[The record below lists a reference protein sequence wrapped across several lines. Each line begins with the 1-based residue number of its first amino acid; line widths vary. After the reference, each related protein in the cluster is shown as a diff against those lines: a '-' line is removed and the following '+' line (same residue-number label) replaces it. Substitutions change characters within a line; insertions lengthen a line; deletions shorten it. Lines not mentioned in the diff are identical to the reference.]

1 MRFRRLSFVFA
12 PLLAMLVWSGCAHY
26 QLGTDGKLTF
36 QTIYVSIVH
45 DSANVPQATALFTSQ
60 IREAL
65 IKDGRVQV
73 VNSPASADVTLTV
86 DLRNFERRVA
96 TVERADTGLARS
108 FDLDLEAVCTLVDNH
123 TSKLLFEKR
132 PITVTKEV
140 FTTPTQVQRAPNG
153 SPVFESNQLQAEYQT
168 MPLLAQALGDRIA
181 HAVLDVW

>member
-1 MRFRRLSFVFA
+1 MRIRRLLFF
-12 PLLAMLVWSGCAHY
+12 LAAILPAISWSGCAHY
-26 QLGTDGKLTF
+26 QLGTDGKLSF
-36 QTIYVSIVH
+36 QSIYVAMVH
-45 DSANVPQATALFTSQ
+45 DSANVPQATSLFTTQ

-65 IKDGRVQV
+65 LKDGRVQLT
-73 VNSPASADVTLTV
+73 NSPESADVTLTV

-123 TSKLLFEKR
+123 TNKMLFEKR

-140 FTTPTQVQRAPNG
+140 FTTPTQIQHGPNG
-153 SPVFESNQLQAEYQT
+153 QPIFESNQTQAEYQT
-168 MPLLAQALGDRIA
+168 MPLLAQSLGDRVA